1 MRSITNANFSCQAG
15 RGGWGREA
23 RIENPR
29 SLAEAEPIS
38 DSVRAF
44 NARAGPLKMT
54 VQEAVAF
61 LFQQKEDPGAACSR
75 SSQVSGIVSSALAV
89 ELFGYRYNAVDGL
102 PKS

>member
-29 SLAEAEPIS
+29 SLAEVESIS
-38 DSVRAF
+38 NNVERSPEDWS
-44 NARAGPLKMT
+44 LKMIA
-54 VQEAVAF
+54 QEAVAF
-61 LFQQKEDPGAACSR
+61 LSQQKEDPEAARSR